1 MRIRMP
7 LIIEETVLAKID
19 EIAGEKHRRAATIE
33 KALREFIEREEKK
46 GRGKPPAEKLPAKPM
61 AKSMAKPAAKPIA
74 KPITKPNTK
83 SIAKPIAKP
92 MAKAP
97 ARPPAK
103 SPAKVGASARR

>member
-1 MRIRMP
+1 MP

-46 GRGKPPAEKLPAKPM
+46 GRGKPPVDKVAAKPM
-61 AKSMAKPAAKPIA
+61 AKSMAEPAARP
-74 KPITKPNTK
+74 
-83 SIAKPIAKP
+83 IAKPIAKP
-92 MAKAP
+92 VTKAAAKPTAKPVAKAP
-97 ARPPAK
+97 ARQPAK

>member
-46 GRGKPPAEKLPAKPM
+46 GRGKPEAEKLAAKPM
-61 AKSMAKPAAKPIA
+61 AKSMAKPVAKPIAKPVAKAIAKPIA
-74 KPITKPNTK
+74 KPI
-83 SIAKPIAKP
+83 
-92 MAKAP
+92 AKAP
-97 ARPPAK
+97 ARPATK

>member
-1 MRIRMP
+1 MP

-46 GRGKPPAEKLPAKPM
+46 GRGKPAAETSAAKPM
-61 AKSMAKPAAKPIA
+61 AKSMGKPAAKPIA
-74 KPITKPNTK
+74 KPVAKPV
-83 SIAKPIAKP
+83 AKPIAK
-92 MAKAP
+92 AA